1 MNLLRR
7 MMIILLVISM
17 VLVGCGKTETATTA
31 EQASEAQTELSLF
44 TYAINNNPDTIDP
57 TLAYENNG
65 IMVITNAFEGLVE
78 MDEAGEPVPAVAE
91 SWKANDDYSEYVF
104 NLRKDAKWSDG
115 KPVTAHDFVYSWRR
129 AANPE
134 TASEFAYFM
143 YYLKN
148 GEAVNYGEMPVEEL
162 GVVAVDDYTL
172 KVTLEEPINY
182 IYHIFAF
189 PTYFPVREDVV
200 TADPEKW
207 SLEGS
212 TYISNGPYVMKEWK
226 QNESI
231 TLLKNEHYWAKD
243 QVKLDQ
249 VDLTIINDSNTA
261 LVAYESGQI
270 DGSYS
275 VPSTEIPRLLV
286 ENSEFYLHPSLI
298 IEYLEFNSTA
308 APFDDIRVRQA
319 FSYAINR
326 QDITDK
332 ITLGGE
338 KPAVGLVPFGI
349 GLGGSDFRESGG
361 TYGIKVDASN
371 LDEARALLAEAGYPN
386 GEGLP
391 EIVLNI
397 RSGGGNQRLGEALME
412 MWKEN
417 LGVDNVKLLPQ
428 EAKVHYADLSAG
440 NFQFGVAGWMADYPH
455 PMSFLDMWMTGS
467 GYNNTQFNS
476 IEFDELIKKAKVA
489 HKTEESVKY
498 LHQAEDIWMNEHV
511 VAPLYYS
518 SQTVLVKDYV
528 KGFKFTPTTLIYF
541 KNVWLEK

>member
-1 MNLLRR
+1 MSFKKRT
-7 MMIILLVISM
+7 MILMLVLCLI
-17 VLVGCGKTETATTA
+17 LVGCSTAKETADVKPEETA
-31 EQASEAQTELSLF
+31 ENNERLF
-44 TYAINNNPDTIDP
+44 TYAINGNPFNIDP

-65 IMVITNAFEGLVE
+65 IMVITNAFEGLIE
-78 MDEAGEPVPAVAE
+78 MNDKGEPVPAVAE
-91 SWKANDDYSEYVF
+91 SWTSNEDFSEYVF
-104 NLRKDAKWSDG
+104 NIRKDAKWSDG
-115 KPVTAHDFVYSWRR
+115 KSVTAHDFVYAWRR
-129 AANPE
+129 AADPA

-148 GEAVNYGEMPVEEL
+148 GEAVNYGEKSVEEL
-162 GVVAVDDYTL
+162 GVVAVDDHTL

-200 TADPEKW
+200 SENPEKW
-207 SLEGS
+207 TLEGS
-212 TYISNGPYVMKEWK
+212 TYISNGPFVMKEWK
-226 QNESI
+226 QNEAI
-231 TLLKNEHYWAKD
+231 ILIKNEQYWGKN

-249 VDLTIINDSNTA
+249 VDLQIINDSNTA

-298 IEYLEFNSTA
+298 IEYIEFNTLA

-319 FSYAINR
+319 FSYAVNR
-326 QDITDK
+326 KDITDK

-338 KPAVGLVPFGI
+338 SPAFGLVPYGI
-349 GLGGSDFRESGG
+349 QLGGLDFREAGG
-361 TYGIKVDASN
+361 TYGIKADASN
-371 LDEARALLAEAGYPN
+371 IDEARALLAEAGYPN

-412 MWKEN
+412 MWKQN
-417 LGVDNVKLLPQ
+417 LGVDNIKLLPQ
-428 EAKVHYADLSAG
+428 EDKVHYTDLSAG
-440 NFQFGVAGWMADYPH
+440 NFQFGTAGWLADYPH

-467 GYNNTQFNS
+467 GYNNTGYNN
-476 IEFDELIKKAKVA
+476 ETFDELIKKSKVA
-489 HKTEESVKY
+489 KNTEETLKY
-498 LHQAEDIWMNEHV
+498 LHDAEDLWMNEHV
-511 VAPLYYS
+511 VAPMYYS

-528 KGFKFTPTTLIYF
+528 KGFQFTPTTLVYF